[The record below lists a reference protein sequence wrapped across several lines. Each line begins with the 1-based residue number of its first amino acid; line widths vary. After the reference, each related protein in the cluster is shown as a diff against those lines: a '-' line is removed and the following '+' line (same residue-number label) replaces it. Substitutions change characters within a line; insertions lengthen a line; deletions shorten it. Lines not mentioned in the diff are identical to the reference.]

1 MEVHVISKEVVRPYV
16 GKWVHCHSVY
26 GMHAG
31 LLHRAL
37 HDGIVLIHPMA
48 LASGSPLEEGQIR
61 AEADAPLAAED
72 VRQAQFFLPYPGMF
86 IPYGGIFG
94 LWPRPAIII

>member
-1 MEVHVISKEVVRPYV
+1 MEVEVIHKEVVKPYV
-16 GKWVHCHSVY
+16 GKWVHCHSIY

-37 HDGIVLIHPMA
+37 HDGIVLIHPVA
-48 LASGSPLEEGQIR
+48 LAAGSERAQEEIR
-61 AEADAPLAAED
+61 AEAETLTPEQD
-72 VRQAQFFLPYPGMF
+72 VRQAQFILPFPGMF

-94 LWPRPAIII
+94 IWPRPAIII